1 MHALYRI
8 QMRALHITYA
18 RECVCVR
25 ERESERDEERDEQ
38 REREREREKR
48 ERLY

>member
-18 RECVCVR
+18 RESVCVR
-25 ERESERDEERDEQ
+25 ERVCEREMKREMN
-38 REREREREKR
+38 RERERDREKR